1 MPPRQ
6 LDHASSSSDS
16 IYDGE
21 DLYEQE
27 ILRLSS
33 SDSSEGPSPA
43 MPKLDLAPDTDGAD
57 EMSNDF
63 AELEELRKNLQKNL
77 RLRPIRSKGRL
88 PKLDNDEMRM
98 NMPGAFPMSA
108 KMKQEFDL
116 QSPVNPQTGFTAI
129 ANPLTTMPGH
139 ARRERGA
146 GQVTRMSGD
155 IGSSP
160 TVSGSLPSVSTT
172 PMKLQSKPR
181 SRTKQPP
188 PALSSLILHPTGVT
202 GNENITLSRP
212 QHVNSVIPTISPDS
226 PLSSNSPTSS
236 IVSSYFTPVGDTPI
250 TSKFVYYG
258 TTLSTISSELENEE
272 TSETHTASSPTE
284 PGSNT
289 ISPSQDMTPDHP
301 VVSQNRLTSD
311 KPLPIS
317 ASHLFTLLLK
327 GFSRHERPLVIDTRA
342 PAAHAAS
349 RIRGS
354 VNIAIPSLILKRCRK
369 MTASSMLRSEKS
381 DFGPSPNVV
390 SGGAQTG
397 GKGGFQNMEALR
409 QFVVGERAKE
419 DWIAMLSSL
428 NRAGRRTVAGELV
441 WDGDVIVYD
450 EEMDQDA
457 AETTW
462 MFMEVIMP
470 LVGRHGGRVYYL
482 EGGIVKGAKDSQM
495 RKVVEFGPA
504 GSNAD
509 EEYPI
514 HFVSASSPSFFEVE
528 VRKVCSR
535 QKSRLRVA
543 YSSLTQRGNYH
554 LTLSCLCHCHPLPYH
569 YLLQAQIHCQYHI
582 RHFPLPSQMLHVT
595 HRCQMPMMTFI
606 PQTQQRPRYRNM

>member
-1 MPPRQ
+1 
-6 LDHASSSSDS
+6 
-16 IYDGE
+16 
-21 DLYEQE
+21 
-27 ILRLSS
+27 
-33 SDSSEGPSPA
+33 
-43 MPKLDLAPDTDGAD
+43 
-57 EMSNDF
+57 
-63 AELEELRKNLQKNL
+63 
-77 RLRPIRSKGRL
+77 
-88 PKLDNDEMRM
+88 
-98 NMPGAFPMSA
+98 
-108 KMKQEFDL
+108 
-116 QSPVNPQTGFTAI
+116 
-129 ANPLTTMPGH
+129 
-139 ARRERGA
+139 
-146 GQVTRMSGD
+146 
-155 IGSSP
+155 
-160 TVSGSLPSVSTT
+160 
-172 PMKLQSKPR
+172 
-181 SRTKQPP
+181 
-188 PALSSLILHPTGVT
+188 
-202 GNENITLSRP
+202 
-212 QHVNSVIPTISPDS
+212 
-226 PLSSNSPTSS
+226 
-236 IVSSYFTPVGDTPI
+236 
-250 TSKFVYYG
+250 
-258 TTLSTISSELENEE
+258 
-272 TSETHTASSPTE
+272 
-284 PGSNT
+284 
-289 ISPSQDMTPDHP
+289 
-301 VVSQNRLTSD
+301 
-311 KPLPIS
+311 
-317 ASHLFTLLLK
+317 
-327 GFSRHERPLVIDTRA
+327 
-342 PAAHAAS
+342 
-349 RIRGS
+349 
-354 VNIAIPSLILKRCRK
+354 

-381 DFGPSPNVV
+381 DFGPSPNAV

-428 NRAGRRTVAGELV
+428 NRAGRRTVPGELV

-495 RKVVEFGPA
+495 RKMVEFGPA